1 MGLGHSRLNRVRAI
15 CGEIGV
21 DGLLISD
28 PDNRFYLTG
37 YSAEDHGM
45 VESAG
50 VVLLS
55 PQYAALYT
63 SPNNTEWASE
73 EAPAFTVIGW
83 TRPWEKR
90 IAEAITELGWKTVG
104 FEPES
109 LSFGSWRAI
118 LEHGSGFE
126 LQSMTGEIDRV
137 RWVKDDDE
145 IALIQRAID
154 ITDQVFESVEA
165 DLKEGMSELQVAKMI
180 EDRYLELGADGPGF
194 STAVAV
200 GPNGARP
207 HHKTG
212 ETPIVAG
219 TPIVIDMGA
228 RFKGYS
234 ADLTR
239 TIWLGE
245 LSDEAARVYRLVATS
260 QQAALDA
267 VAAGVPAKDVDLAS
281 RQVFEDAGYG
291 DSIIHSVGHG
301 LGIRVH
307 DGPSVARFSDLPL
320 EAGNVVTIEPGLYFP
335 GSFGVRIEDVVLVEE
350 GGYRMLSHAR
360 KATV

>member
-1 MGLGHSRLNRVRAI
+1 MAPKQSRLDRVRAI
-15 CGEIGV
+15 CGDIGV

-37 YSAEDHGM
+37 YTANDHGM
-45 VESAG
+45 TETAG
-50 VVLLS
+50 IALLS
-55 PQYAALYT
+55 ATHAALYT
-63 SPNNTEWASE
+63 SPNNTEWAAS
-73 EAPAFTVIGW
+73 EAPAFTVTGW
-83 TRPWEKR
+83 TRPWEKH
-90 IAEAITELGWKTVG
+90 IAEEITKLGWKTVG
-104 FEPES
+104 FEPDS
-109 LSFGSWRAI
+109 LSYGSWRAI
-118 LEHGSGFE
+118 LEHGSGLE
-126 LQSMTGEIDRV
+126 LQSMSGEIDRV

-145 IALIQRAID
+145 VALIQKAID

-165 DLKEGMSELQVAKMI
+165 DLAVGMTELQVAKMV

-212 ETPIVAG
+212 DTPVVEG

-228 RFKGYS
+228 RVSGYS

-245 LSDEAARVYRLVATS
+245 LNAEAAKVYNLVAAS
-260 QQAALDA
+260 QKAALDA

-281 RQVFEDAGYG
+281 RKVFEDAGYG
-291 DSIIHSVGHG
+291 EAIIHTVGHG

-307 DGPSVARFSDLPL
+307 DGPSVARFSDFPL

-360 KATV
+360 KATA